1 MRLYDLLGWLD
12 PSQIC
17 YCDTDSVMFIYTN
30 NITSHNLPSNDAID
44 LSRNVKV
51 GLGLS
56 EWESE
61 MEEGEFITELVAGGP
76 NSYAC
81 KTNMKRKN
89 KLGNI
94 TVDKDGIAIYKKCNQ
109 TKRCNNGCR

>member
-1 MRLYDLLGWLD
+1 
-12 PSQIC
+12 
-17 YCDTDSVMFIYTN
+17 
-30 NITSHNLPSNDAID
+30 
-44 LSRNVKV
+44 
-51 GLGLS
+51 
-56 EWESE
+56 